1 MNKWDF
7 LALGAV
13 IWIGY
18 RYQRSHRSTSVVE
31 QIYANEAQNFVGL
44 AGSNFTQS
52 VWDAQSGQPSYM
64 WGTVP
69 AQGGLSVQGGASG
82 SIFGHIA

>member
-1 MNKWDF
+1 MNKKDF
-7 LALGAV
+7 LFLGVV
-13 IWIGY
+13 ILLGW
-18 RYQRSHRSTSVVE
+18 RYQRSHQSTSVVE
-31 QIYANEAQNFVGL
+31 QIYAGEAANFVTL

-82 SIFGHIA
+82 SIFGHM